1 MLMSGRS
8 LLGRLRNWQARLP
21 QRLHPGASLLDAS
34 IWTASPPPTTWT
46 AAGETRDQGGLDP
59 ELLPILGEFAWH
71 SLTVDSRLATVSE
84 EHYAVVNALIAEAGM
99 ARTRDLR
106 ILEIAAYAHTTG
118 YMLFDRL
125 GARTD
130 LLDISPS
137 TLRLGRR
144 IATEQGLRTDGT
156 ICVAGDFHDLPY
168 ADEQFDLVY
177 ICSAL
182 HHTWRWQRVL
192 AEMVRVLAPGAV
204 LLLENEPCRRQ
215 FCHYRFRA
223 NRVEQYGGLEQAL
236 VRLGIMRTVA
246 EPFPNTRPETLFG
259 MVENQTIPL
268 GALCGALAANC
279 TPVRMTVNTDA
290 CMEAFEYELLDRAR
304 ADAPDCKRWL
314 TKEMTQRIAE
324 AASAMSAVD
333 RGMDFGVPDR
343 AEIAKLCATTVDA
356 LAALPADAASADFKM
371 GVADVFGAQVSLAV
385 RKGGA
390 RNVAPGARLARH
402 FPVKD
407 NVVYAFPP
415 RVARLLDAAG
425 ALLPDIQT
433 GPPEAIIATFSPA
446 EWTLS
451 TTPDQLRVLSPACA
465 EPSFVVPVDAPAS
478 LLIVLRLY
486 AAVGTRPFRVAI
498 STDDRELAG
507 FDAYAAESVLLSPIV
522 PCPADITQLR
532 LTVRTRWLDT
542 DTVGDDAA
550 RMYTVSLAA
559 AFAL

>member
-1 MLMSGRS
+1 MLKSGRS
-8 LLGRLRNWQARLP
+8 VLGRLRNWRARLP
-21 QRLHPGASLLDAS
+21 QRLHRGASLLEAS
-34 IWTASPPPTTWT
+34 IWTASPPATAWT
-46 AAGETRDQGGLDP
+46 AAGEVRDQGGLDP

-71 SLTVDSRLATVSE
+71 SLTVDSRLAAVSE
-84 EHYAVVNALIAEAGM
+84 EHYGVVSELIAEAGM
-99 ARTRDLR
+99 GRTRDLR
-106 ILEIAAYAHTTG
+106 ILEVAAYAHTTG
-118 YMLFDRL
+118 YMLYDRL
-125 GARTD
+125 GTRTD

-137 TLRLGRR
+137 TLRLGRKL
-144 IATEQGLRTDGT
+144 AAQQGLPIEGT
-156 ICVAGDFHDLPY
+156 TCVAGDFHDLPY
-168 ADEQFDLVY
+168 ADGQFDLVY

-192 AEMVRVLAPGAV
+192 AEMVRVLAPGGV

-223 NRVEQYGGLEQAL
+223 NRVEQYGALEQAL
-236 VRLGIMRTVA
+236 VRLGILRTVA

-268 GALCGALAANC
+268 GALCGALAASA
-279 TPVRMTVNTDA
+279 TPVRMTVNTDV

-304 ADAPDCKRWL
+304 VDAPDCRRWL
-314 TKEMTQRIAE
+314 TQEMTQRIAA
-324 AASAMSAVD
+324 AASAMSAID

-343 AEIAKLCATTVDA
+343 AEITKLCATTVDS
-356 LAALPADAASADFKM
+356 LEALPADAASADFKM

-385 RKGGA
+385 RKRGV
-390 RNVAPGARLARH
+390 RKVTPGARLARD

-407 NVVYAFPP
+407 NVVCAFPQ
-415 RVARLLDAAG
+415 RVARLLDAAS

-433 GPPEAIIATFSPA
+433 GPTDAIVATFSAA

-451 TTPDQLRVLSPACA
+451 TTPDRLRVLSPACA
-465 EPSFVVPVDAPAS
+465 EPSFVVPVNAPAS

-486 AAVGTRPFRVAI
+486 AAVGAWPFRVAI
-498 STDDRELAG
+498 WTDDREVAG

-522 PCPADITQLR
+522 PCPAGSTQLR
-532 LTVRTRWLDT
+532 LTMRTRWLDK
-542 DTVGDDAA
+542 DVAGDDAA
-550 RMYTVSLAA
+550 RMYTVSLAT